1 MLQSSSSTRR
11 IFFFES
17 GGTVAVLS
25 GGTNVTV
32 GSFVNDC
39 YQVANEAI
47 VNIRTVASL
56 TREPK
61 FLSEYKGLIDVS
73 HK

>member
-1 MLQSSSSTRR
+1 LP
-11 IFFFES
+11 FF
-17 GGTVAVLS
+17 VH
-25 GGTNVTV
+25 
-32 GSFVNDC
+32 DC
-39 YQVANEAI
+39 HQVANEAI

-61 FLSEYKGLIDVS
+61 FLSEYRDLIDVT